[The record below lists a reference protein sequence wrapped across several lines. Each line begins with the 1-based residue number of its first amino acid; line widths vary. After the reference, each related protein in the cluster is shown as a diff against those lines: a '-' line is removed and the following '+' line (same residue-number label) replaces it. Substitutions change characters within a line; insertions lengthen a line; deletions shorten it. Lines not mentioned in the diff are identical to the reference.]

1 MTPNEVGALLAYLGR
16 LDPRLIRTDTGEA
29 RDQIAQWHHLLGD
42 VPLDTGHGWDTRL
55 VARDHILN
63 SPYPILPADIARRW
77 NTYRRDRLQRHT
89 DPTPTADPD
98 DQAAWTAEL
107 ARTRRAVATGTAQ
120 PAQHRALTS
129 GRARP
134 DLEARLR
141 EIGSCIPPAVRSQL
155 ATYRPTRA
163 ARETAIA
170 EGRPDALGV
179 RCDWCHSPEGQPCRS
194 RRVGPDGGARGNA
207 TRTTPHPSRLESA
220 AAQHARQPATASVR
234 TKPPSPSSTSSRP
247 APNGPG
253 TDEPV
258 SPRSSADTA
267 NAPLGK
273 AA

>member
-55 VARDHILN
+55 VAREHILN

-77 NTYRRDRLQRHT
+77 NVYRRDRLQRHT
-89 DPTPTADPD
+89 DPTPSADPD

-107 ARTRRAVATGTAQ
+107 ARTRRAVATGSAE
-120 PAQHRALTS
+120 PAQHRAITS
-129 GRARP
+129 GRDGLDPA
-134 DLEARLR
+134 LEARLR
-141 EIGSCIPPAVRSQL
+141 AIGSCIPPAVRTQL
-155 ATYRPTRA
+155 ATYRPARATREA
-163 ARETAIA
+163 AIA
-170 EGRPDALGV
+170 QGRPDALGV
-179 RCDWCHSPEGQPCRS
+179 RCDWCHAAEGEPCRS

-207 TRTTPHPSRLESA
+207 PRTTPHPSRLESA
-220 AAQHARQPATASVR
+220 AARHAQQPATAASQR
-234 TKPPSPSSTSSRP
+234 SSSSTSSRF

-253 TDEPV
+253 TDEPLFR
-258 SPRSSADTA
+258 PASADAADT
-267 NAPLGK
+267 PLGK

>member
-1 MTPNEVGALLAYLGR
+1 MIPNEVGALLAYLGR

-42 VPLDTGHGWDTRL
+42 VPLETRHGWDTRL
-55 VARDHILN
+55 VAREHILN

-77 NTYRRDRLQRHT
+77 NAYRRDRLQRHT

-107 ARTRRAVATGTAQ
+107 ARTRRAVATGSAQ
-120 PAQHRALTS
+120 PAQHRAITG

-141 EIGSCIPPAVRSQL
+141 EIGSCIPPSVRAQL

-163 ARETAIA
+163 AREAAIA
-170 EGRPDALGV
+170 QGRPDALGV
-179 RCDWCHSPEGQPCRS
+179 RCDWCHAPEGEPCRS
-194 RRVGPDGGARGNA
+194 RRVGPDGGTRGNA
-207 TRTTPHPSRLESA
+207 PRTTPHPSRLDLA
-220 AAQHARQPATASVR
+220 AARHTRQPATASGR
-234 TKPPSPSSTSSRP
+234 TRPSSTSSQP

-253 TDEPV
+253 TDEAVTRQP
-258 SPRSSADTA
+258 SADTA
-267 NAPLGK
+267 NSPIGK

>member
-1 MTPNEVGALLAYLGR
+1 MIPNEVGALLAYLGR

-55 VARDHILN
+55 VAREHILN

-77 NTYRRDRLQRHT
+77 NAYRRDRLHRHT

-107 ARTRRAVATGTAQ
+107 ARTRRAVATGSVE
-120 PAQHRALTS
+120 PAQHRALTG

-141 EIGSCIPPAVRSQL
+141 EIGSCIPPPVRTQL
-155 ATYRPTRA
+155 ATYRPTRS
-163 ARETAIA
+163 ARETAITRG
-170 EGRPDALGV
+170 EPDALGV
-179 RCDWCHSPEGQPCRS
+179 RCDWCHAPEGQPCRS

-207 TRTTPHPSRLESA
+207 PRTTPHPSRHESA
-220 AAQHARQPATASVR
+220 AAQHTQQPATTSER
-234 TKPPSPSSTSSRP
+234 PRPSSTSSRP
-247 APNGPG
+247 APNGPDADKQV
-253 TDEPV
+253 TRQP
-258 SPRSSADTA
+258 SADSA
-267 NAPLGK
+267 NPPIGK

>member
-1 MTPNEVGALLAYLGR
+1 MTPYEVGALLAYLGR

-55 VARDHILN
+55 VAREHVLN

-77 NTYRRDRLQRHT
+77 NSYRRDRLQRHT
-89 DPTPTADPD
+89 DPTPSADPD

-107 ARTRRAVATGTAQ
+107 ARTREAVATGSAE
-120 PAQHRALTS
+120 PAQHRAITS
-129 GRARP
+129 GRDGIDRA
-134 DLEARLR
+134 LEARLR
-141 EIGSCIPPAVRSQL
+141 AVGSCIPPAVRTQL

-170 EGRPDALGV
+170 QGRPDALGV
-179 RCDWCHSPEGQPCRS
+179 RCDWCHAPEGQPCRS
-194 RRVGPDGGARGNA
+194 RRIGPACGTRGNA
-207 TRTTPHPSRLESA
+207 PRTTPHPSRLESA
-220 AAQHARQPATASVR
+220 AAWQAQGPATASGR
-234 TKPPSPSSTSSRP
+234 PSSTRSQS

-258 SPRSSADTA
+258 TRQPSADTA
-267 NAPLGK
+267 NSPIGK

>member
-1 MTPNEVGALLAYLGR
+1 MTPYEVGALLAYLGR

-42 VPLDTGHGWDTRL
+42 VPLDTGHEWDTRL
-55 VARDHILN
+55 VAREHILN

-77 NTYRRDRLQRHT
+77 NSYRRDRLQRHT
-89 DPTPTADPD
+89 DPTPSADPD

-107 ARTRRAVATGTAQ
+107 ARTRRAVATGSAE
-120 PAQHRALTS
+120 PAQHRAITS
-129 GRARP
+129 GRDGIDRA
-134 DLEARLR
+134 LEARLR
-141 EIGSCIPPAVRSQL
+141 AIGSCIPPAVRTQL

-170 EGRPDALGV
+170 KGRPDALGV
-179 RCDWCHSPEGQPCRS
+179 RCDWCHAPEGQPCRS
-194 RRVGPDGGARGNA
+194 RRIGPDGGARGNA
-207 TRTTPHPSRLESA
+207 PRTTPHPSRLESA
-220 AAQHARQPATASVR
+220 AAWQAQQPTTASGR
-234 TKPPSPSSTSSRP
+234 PRPSSTRGQP

-258 SPRSSADTA
+258 TRQPSADTA
-267 NAPLGK
+267 NSPTGK